1 MTTEKIIN
9 TNALSSLNR
18 AKSQSHSQT
27 SEKSSDI
34 FSKHLDQKLDQAD
47 RNTNTAPRSE
57 VNENRRQNELGLN
70 KAIENKERNIARQ
83 EAHQEQKQQ
92 INEAR
97 KEQKLADKRLENAR
111 EEKAQADEAN
121 AENQKAQQLAS
132 KINGEA
138 GQLETTVNDET
149 TAETQFSENSEQQT
163 NIDAESNISENAD
176 ETLFQSSDQQ
186 EILGE
191 EISELTAEQPLDP
204 NAESETSTASLQEE
218 QTQDLATPTS
228 ADENAVAANPI
239 LTKQDQD
246 NFTNTNAKLNKE
258 GETSQ
263 IKTPPHLESTLGQ
276 DEGQYEGKKG
286 QNSESTGQFTNAKP
300 DAFAPKEGTL
310 GQNNQ
315 NQINNSPILSS
326 NQLADQLLK
335 GQNIKTATPDLTQLV
350 ATDTSETATS
360 VSSNVDVKQAS
371 PAAQLRAAGY
381 TSPTQSVAIQ
391 IAAKA
396 QNGVQQFDIRLNPP
410 ELGRVDVRLEFTKDG
425 QVTTHLI
432 VERPETLDMLSKDAR
447 QLERALSQAGV
458 DIEQDG
464 LTFSLQDQQ
473 SQESEREEAENQFNG
488 FDNNT
493 SENEEQTTNI
503 NTDAIYRQLSESNG
517 LDMSV

>member
-18 AKSQSHSQT
+18 AKTQSHPQA

-34 FSKHLDQKLDQAD
+34 FSKHLDQKLDRAD
-47 RNTNTAPRSE
+47 KNTNTTPRSE
-57 VNENRRQNELGLN
+57 LNENRRQNELGLN

-97 KEQKLADKRLENAR
+97 KEQKLEDKHLEDSR

-138 GQLETTVNDET
+138 EQLNGSANEETS
-149 TAETQFSENSEQQT
+149 AEPQFSANAEQQT
-163 NIDAESNISENAD
+163 DIDAESNITETAGENIPA
-176 ETLFQSSDQQ
+176 SSGEQ
-186 EILGE
+186 EILDE
-191 EISELTAEQPLDP
+191 EFSELAAEQNLDP
-204 NAESETSTASLQEE
+204 NAESEINTASLQEE
-218 QTQDLATPTS
+218 QSQDLANPTS
-228 ADENAVAANPI
+228 ADESAVAANPV

-246 NFTNTNAKLNKE
+246 NFTNSNAKLNKE
-258 GETSQ
+258 GETTQ
-263 IKTPPHLESTLGQ
+263 VKTPPHLESTLGQ
-276 DEGQYEGKKG
+276 DDGQYESKKG
-286 QNSESTGQFTNAKP
+286 QNSESAGQFTNAKP
-300 DAFAPKEGTL
+300 DTFAPKEGTL
-310 GQNNQ
+310 AQNNQ

-326 NQLADQLLK
+326 NQLTDQLLK
-335 GQNIKTATPDLTQLV
+335 GQNVKTAAPDLTQLV
-350 ATDTSETATS
+350 STDTSETATS
-360 VSSNVDVKQAS
+360 VGSNVDVKQAS

-447 QLERALSQAGV
+447 QLERALSEAGV

-473 SQESEREEAENQFNG
+473 SQESEREEADSQFNG
-488 FDNNT
+488 FDNKL
-493 SENEEQTTNI
+493 SENEEQTTTI